1 MATVSSLADR
11 LRSEIGDLPKSFV
24 HTFTTDGTTNRFLT
38 PYSPLD
44 GANLIVNKNG
54 SDISA
59 DVEVEEATGYLVFD
73 DVPANGDDIIV
84 AGNYF
89 RYFTTAEIQSYIN
102 IAFLE
107 HSAFHTDAYGRSVS
121 LQNLPTLEEY
131 PVIIYASTLAL
142 YALANDAA
150 FDINVFAPDGVTIPR
165 SERYQQLM
173 QMIEVRKSQYKEL
186 CSQLGIGL
194 YKIDVFSLR
203 RISKTT
209 NHYVPIFQ
217 PQEIDDRSYATR
229 VHLPTP
235 TYGNVEIPVSVV
247 TQDLFVYEGDAYE
260 FTIVLDFEVD
270 TYTAKAEILGVGI
283 PGVITSFTITYPNV
297 GTADGAGL
305 RTLKLALTGTQTRML
320 RSTSYY
326 DVQLTKDGVTHTY
339 VRGRIFK
346 TEEVTEG

>member
-1 MATVSSLADR
+1 MATIASLADR
-11 LRSEIGDLPKSFV
+11 LRSEIGDIPKSFV
-24 HTFTTDGTTNRFLT
+24 YQFTADGTTNRFLI

-44 GANLIVNKNG
+44 GANLIVTKNG
-54 SDISA
+54 TDISA
-59 DVEVEEATGYLVFD
+59 DVEVEEATGYIVCD
-73 DVPANGDDIIV
+73 DVPADGDDFII

-89 RYFTTAEIQSYIN
+89 RYFTTAETQTYIST
-102 IAFLE
+102 AFLE

-173 QMIEVRKSQYKEL
+173 QMIESRKQQYKEL
-186 CSQLGIGL
+186 CSQLGIGMF
-194 YKIDVFSLR
+194 KIDVFSFR

-217 PQEIDDRSYATR
+217 PQEIDDRSAATR

-235 TYGNVEIPVSVV
+235 TYGNVETPVSIV

-270 TYTAKAEILGVGI
+270 TYTAKADILGVGI
-283 PGVITSFTITYPNV
+283 PGVITTFTITFPIV
-297 GTADGAGL
+297 GSADGEGL

-320 RSTSYY
+320 PRTSYY
-326 DVQLTKDGVTHTY
+326 DVQLTKDGVTTTY
-339 VRGRIFK
+339 VRGKIFK
-346 TEEVTEG
+346 TEEVTE

>member
-1 MATVSSLADR
+1 MHQL
-11 LRSEIGDLPKSFV
+11 
-24 HTFTTDGTTNRFLT
+24 
-38 PYSPLD
+38 
-44 GANLIVNKNG
+44 
-54 SDISA
+54 
-59 DVEVEEATGYLVFD
+59 
-73 DVPANGDDIIV
+73 
-84 AGNYF
+84 
-89 RYFTTAEIQSYIN
+89 
-102 IAFLE
+102 
-107 HSAFHTDAYGRSVS
+107 
-121 LQNLPTLEEY
+121 
-131 PVIIYASTLAL
+131 LAL

-173 QMIEVRKSQYKEL
+173 QMIEARKQQYKEL
-186 CSQLGIGL
+186 CSQLGIGMF
-194 YKIDVFSLR
+194 KIDVFSFR

-217 PQEIDDRSYATR
+217 PQEIDDRSAATR

-235 TYGNVEIPVSVV
+235 TYGNVETPVSIV

-283 PGVITSFTITYPNV
+283 PGVITSFTITFPDV

-320 RSTSYY
+320 PRTSYY

-339 VRGRIFK
+339 VRGKIFK
-346 TEEVTEG
+346 TEEVTE